1 MDRARLVEELM
12 AILDQDDQV
21 RAGTRDCAQPE
32 NCSTHQVWNER
43 DEVEIIATTTRPA
56 INTWCLLTPIF

>member
-1 MDRARLVEELM
+1 M